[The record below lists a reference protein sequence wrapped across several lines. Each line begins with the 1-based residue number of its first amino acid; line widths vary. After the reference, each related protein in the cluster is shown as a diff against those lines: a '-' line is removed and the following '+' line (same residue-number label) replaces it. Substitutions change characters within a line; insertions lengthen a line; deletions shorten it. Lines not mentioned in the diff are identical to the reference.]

1 MDNIIFTLQEALSEQ
16 NGVSFNAKDGSDIH
30 ITLEDACNLVAVH
43 DTLTEDNQVKMRS
56 LLETSEDD
64 YKKVLNFCN
73 SQFNEEE

>member
-1 MDNIIFTLQEALSEQ
+1 MSIISTLQEVLSEQ

-56 LLETSEDD
+56 LLETSEDG
-64 YKKVLNFCN
+64 YEKVLDFCN
-73 SQFNEEE
+73 RQFNEEE